1 MKPLF
6 PSYIFSLF
14 DIKDNGWTSIGSTYG
29 VQYLLKNE
37 HMYPQTIS
45 ADFIRSL
52 KQNCNEK
59 SCITSNYFNLCK
71 DDNVKFIDGPFI
83 DSIGKIIKLS
93 SSDRVSV
100 LFKIFN
106 NQYKVNVKSS
116 LLLKV

>member
-1 MKPLF
+1 ML
-6 PSYIFSLF
+6 
-14 DIKDNGWTSIGSTYG
+14 N
-29 VQYLLKNE
+29 Q
-37 HMYPQTIS
+37 
-45 ADFIRSL
+45 
-52 KQNCNEK
+52 
-59 SCITSNYFNLCK
+59 CK

-106 NQYKVNVKSS
+106 NQYRVNVQSS